1 MPCSLSTVMLFPFC
15 LWILLFSSTSVAD
28 QPLTDDF
35 NAFVLQTL
43 DHWHVP
49 GFSIAVVNGNETFSK
64 VPCLAPMTARPT
76 LC

>member
-1 MPCSLSTVMLFPFC
+1 MSKDMLFPFC
-15 LWILLFSSTSVAD
+15 LCILLFSSTSVAD

-43 DHWHVP
+43 DHWHVA
-49 GFSIAVVNGNETFSK
+49 GFSIAVVNDNETFSK
-64 VPCLAPMTARPT
+64 VSCLTPRIPPLT

>member
-1 MPCSLSTVMLFPFC
+1 MFPFYLC
-15 LWILLFSSTSVAD
+15 ILLLSSTTIAD

-64 VPCLAPMTARPT
+64 VPYLTPRTAQPT

>member
-1 MPCSLSTVMLFPFC
+1 MSTAMFFPFC
-15 LWILLFSSTSVAD
+15 ICIFLFSSISIAD

-35 NAFVLQTL
+35 NHFVLQTL

-64 VPCLAPMTARPT
+64 VVYLTIKATQPA